1 MNYFSLAVALTSAE
15 AAPTLAKVAAK
26 QTALRAIKNRSAEVC
41 RCSAYGFPHRSG
53 SGDCP
58 ACSAEPTLADVNA
71 EALALFD
78 AAEARAING
87 SRV

>member
-1 MNYFSLAVALTSAE
+1 MNYFSLAVALTRAE

-26 QTALRAIKNRSAEVC
+26 QSALCAIKNRSAEVC
-41 RCSAYGFPHRSG
+41 RCSAYNFPHRSG

-58 ACSAEPTLADVNA
+58 ANTGGYDLTDVNA
-71 EALALFD
+71 DELALFD

-87 SRV
+87 SR